1 MFKKVLI
8 ANRGEIACRIIRACS
23 TMDIKTVAVYSTAD
37 KHALHTYLAD
47 EAICIG
53 PGPARDSYLNAQAII
68 QAAKGCGAE
77 AIHPG
82 YGFLAENSAFAK
94 MCRDNGIVFIGPSP
108 EVIDRMGNKSQARR
122 TMMEA
127 GIPVV
132 PGCKDAVHTS
142 EEALAMA
149 REIGWPIMIKASSG
163 GGGKGMRVSTSERD
177 FNETFNIAQRESLNA
192 FGDNTMYLERAII
205 NPHHLEVQII
215 ADNFGNVVS
224 LGERD
229 CSIQRNHQKMIEESP
244 SAFIDDSV
252 RQKMMDAAIQAANV
266 VGYTS
271 AGTVEFLVDQDKNFY
286 FMEMNTR
293 IQVEHPVTEMVTRT
307 DIVREMIRVAA
318 DEPLSFTQEDIRMTG
333 HAIECRINAEEPENN
348 FLPSPG
354 VITQTHFPGGN
365 GVRIDTSTYDG
376 FEISPYYDSLIAKVI
391 VHGANRQEAIAKM
404 RQALDEMVILGVKTN
419 LDYQYSIMEN
429 ETFKSGDVD
438 TGFIDMFQKGEV

>member
-1 MFKKVLI
+1 
-8 ANRGEIACRIIRACS
+8 
-23 TMDIKTVAVYSTAD
+23 
-37 KHALHTYLAD
+37 
-47 EAICIG
+47 
-53 PGPARDSYLNAQAII
+53 
-68 QAAKGCGAE
+68 
-77 AIHPG
+77 
-82 YGFLAENSAFAK
+82 

-108 EVIDRMGNKSQARR
+108 EVIERRGNKSQARR

-132 PGCKDAVHTS
+132 PGCKDAVHTR

-163 GGGKGMRVSTSERD
+163 GGGKGMRISSSERD
-177 FNETFNIAQRESLNA
+177 FTEAFNIAQRESLNA
-192 FGDNTMYLERAII
+192 FGDNTMYLERAIV

-229 CSIQRNHQKMIEESP
+229 CSIQRNHQKMIEEAP
-244 SAFIDDSV
+244 SAFIDDNV
-252 RQKMMDAAIQAANV
+252 RRAMTEAAVRAAKV

-271 AGTVEFLVDQDKNFY
+271 VGTVEFLVDQDRNFY

-318 DEPLSFTQEDIRMTG
+318 DEPLSFKQEDIRVTG

-354 VITQTHFPGGN
+354 IITQTHFPGGN

-391 VHGANRQEAIAKM
+391 VHGANRQETIAKM
-404 RQALDEMVILGVKTN
+404 RQALDEMVVLGVKTN

-429 ETFKSGDVD
+429 ETFRSGEVD